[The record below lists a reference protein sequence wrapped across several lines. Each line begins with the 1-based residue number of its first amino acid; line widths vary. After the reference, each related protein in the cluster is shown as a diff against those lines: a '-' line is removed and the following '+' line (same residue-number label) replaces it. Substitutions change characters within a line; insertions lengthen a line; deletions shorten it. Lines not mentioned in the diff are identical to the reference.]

1 MKTTQTFFTPN
12 GHDPHATYSISLSF
26 FICPCIS
33 AALPLLLLCY
43 WNKTEPDVGS
53 WADRKGSTQR
63 VNSFLPQSEA
73 FLLIQCEMGWTK
85 FNLAAVNRKVG
96 RKIGFNKQS
105 IKKKKKRVHSRK
117 KLFGQLFTLWRGW
130 PVWISTRMQRC
141 VWGFLRSTL
150 SGLISYKRGSMGWRN
165 LQLCCVSGERT
176 HMSLKWSLAPAY
188 AGEASSGWP
197 EWNQY
202 ERKLKMPTEV
212 VYKNNS
218 LTVPSASD

>member
-105 IKKKKKRVHSRK
+105 IKKKKKKSPQQEIIIWAIVHFVKRLACMNIHQDAALCLGVSP
-117 KLFGQLFTLWRGW
+117 QHA
-130 PVWISTRMQRC
+130 VW
-141 VWGFLRSTL
+141 
-150 SGLISYKRGSMGWRN
+150 
-165 LQLCCVSGERT
+165 
-176 HMSLKWSLAPAY
+176 
-188 AGEASSGWP
+188 
-197 EWNQY
+197 
-202 ERKLKMPTEV
+202 
-212 VYKNNS
+212 
-218 LTVPSASD
+218 SD